1 MRHTTKN
8 IQTRI
13 NHHYNKYVSDDC
25 IYSTIVNSIIGI
37 LLLYYC
43 FMAIFTIVS
52 SPHVVYQ
59 NNSVY
64 ENSNIECNTS
74 LLYMLICMTVVVTV
88 GFYISMVHFSV
99 KQTNHRFAVC
109 LLFVLA
115 ILGVYSLLF
124 MELSD
129 KCAVDNQYLKYSSDL
144 YAISWVWIYMVSFT
158 ILVSFIT
165 VAAYIILDT
174 GNEVKEIEEE
184 MSETHE
190 L

>member
-1 MRHTTKN
+1 MRNTTKN

-13 NHHYNKYVSDDC
+13 NNHYNKYVSDDC

-52 SPHVVYQ
+52 TQHVI
-59 NNSVY
+59 Y
-64 ENSNIECNTS
+64 ENGNIECNTS

-99 KQTNHRFAVC
+99 KQTNYCFAVC

-129 KCAVDNQYLKYSSDL
+129 KCAVDNQYFKYSSDL
-144 YAISWVWIYMVSFT
+144 YTISWVWIYMVSFT
-158 ILVSFIT
+158 IFVSFIT

>member
-1 MRHTTKN
+1 
-8 IQTRI
+8 
-13 NHHYNKYVSDDC
+13 
-25 IYSTIVNSIIGI
+25 
-37 LLLYYC
+37 
-43 FMAIFTIVS
+43 
-52 SPHVVYQ
+52 
-59 NNSVY
+59 
-64 ENSNIECNTS
+64 
-74 LLYMLICMTVVVTV
+74 MTVVVTV

-99 KQTNHRFAVC
+99 KQTNYCFAVC

-129 KCAVDNQYLKYSSDL
+129 KCAVDNQYFKYSSDL
-144 YAISWVWIYMVSFT
+144 YAISWAWIYMVSFT
-158 ILVSFIT
+158 IFVSFIT